1 MTRAEV
7 HAMLMT
13 LIELF
18 HGRLADATSIA
29 AASKA
34 CAGAGNL
41 DEAIRISLQIDQPL
55 YDATKLSD
63 AAALLKRMAD
73 NGEID

>member
-1 MTRAEV
+1 MANKPTD
-7 HAMLMT
+7 AMLMM

-18 HGRLADATSIA
+18 HKRLADATSIA
-29 AASKA
+29 AAAKA

-41 DEAIRISLQIDQPL
+41 DEAVRISLSIDQPL
-55 YDATKLSD
+55 YDATKLSE

-73 NGEID
+73 DGEID

>member
-1 MTRAEV
+1 MATKDSD
-7 HAMLMT
+7 AMLMT
-13 LIELF
+13 LIDLF
-18 HGRLADATSIA
+18 HKRLADATSIA

-34 CAGAGNL
+34 CAGAGNI
-41 DEAIRISLQIDQPL
+41 DEAIRISLSIDQPL

-73 NGEID
+73 NGEIT